1 MRLICSVV
9 LSAAVMATVTSVAV
23 VTSRTSSSL
32 AKWYVC
38 RSAKFIMTQNYA
50 TPLISKKT
58 TPCIS

>member
-1 MRLICSVV
+1 M

-23 VTSRTSSSL
+23 VTSITSSSL

-38 RSAKFIMTQNYA
+38 KSAKFIMTQNYA

-58 TPCIS
+58 TPLIS